1 MGEENTTPET
11 QRVLGLTVLSVHQR
25 VDPILRRKTLM
36 SGGESL
42 REECSQIQ
50 SPCKQAACLYH
61 DDLLYWRVP
70 WCTNKRLS
78 QNHANMRAHEWKHN
92 KGAQQHK
99 HNSQY
104 FGRSVWAH
112 RTTAL
117 LLTYRYPLATTYIQI
132 NLNKGVPKTTQVTV
146 LFSGEEKPLVLIL
159 AYLQ

>member
-1 MGEENTTPET
+1 MGEENTIPET

-25 VDPILRRKTLM
+25 VDRILWRKTLM

-61 DDLLYWRVP
+61 DDLLYWLVP

-92 KGAQQHK
+92 KGAQRHK

-104 FGRSVWAH
+104 FGRSLWAH

-132 NLNKGVPKTTQVTV
+132 NLNKGVPKTTQVTL
-146 LFSGEEKPLVLIL
+146 LFSGE
-159 AYLQ
+159 